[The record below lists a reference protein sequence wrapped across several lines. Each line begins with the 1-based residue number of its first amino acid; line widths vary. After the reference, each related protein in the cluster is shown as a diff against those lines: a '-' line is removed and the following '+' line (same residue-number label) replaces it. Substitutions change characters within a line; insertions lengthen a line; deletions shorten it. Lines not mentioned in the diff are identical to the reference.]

1 MSELINNREHRQ
13 EILKSIIRDLHA
25 GHDPEDIKQRFA
37 ELLDQVGATEISE
50 LEQALI
56 NEGLPVEEIQE
67 LCDVHVAVF
76 RESLDKQFD
85 EAMAKSEQAEHPVNV
100 FKMENEAITNVLD
113 QIESILAE
121 ITEAKIGE
129 DISEQLNRWKEL
141 HRDLLTI
148 DNHYL
153 RKENI
158 LFPFLEKNGITGPP
172 SVMWGIHDD
181 IRGQLKEI
189 SQLLETTDRLADR
202 TLISKIGDLVK
213 PALHAISEMI
223 YKEENILFPMCM
235 ETLTADEWE
244 KISADSPEVGF
255 TLVEGN
261 FGTYKAERDQSV
273 EEEVASATPEG
284 LLRLPSGLLSLEEI
298 VAIFNNLQLDV
309 TFVDKDDRVRFF
321 TEGKERIFQR
331 TRSVIG
337 RHVQNC
343 HPPSSVNIVEDIL
356 NDFKTKKRDSAE
368 FWLPVKDMFV
378 YIRYFALYDD
388 NGEYMG
394 TLEVTQNI
402 KPLQE
407 ISGEKRIYDGA

>member
-1 MSELINNREHRQ
+1 M
-13 EILKSIIRDLHA
+13 
-25 GHDPEDIKQRFA
+25 
-37 ELLDQVGATEISE
+37 
-50 LEQALI
+50 
-56 NEGLPVEEIQE
+56 
-67 LCDVHVAVF
+67 
-76 RESLDKQFD
+76 
-85 EAMAKSEQAEHPVNV
+85 
-100 FKMENEAITNVLD
+100 
-113 QIESILAE
+113 
-121 ITEAKIGE
+121 
-129 DISEQLNRWKEL
+129 
-141 HRDLLTI
+141 
-148 DNHYL
+148 
-153 RKENI
+153 
-158 LFPFLEKNGITGPP
+158 
-172 SVMWGIHDD
+172 
-181 IRGQLKEI
+181 
-189 SQLLETTDRLADR
+189 
-202 TLISKIGDLVK
+202 
-213 PALHAISEMI
+213 
-223 YKEENILFPMCM
+223 
-235 ETLTADEWE
+235 
-244 KISADSPEVGF
+244 
-255 TLVEGN
+255 
-261 FGTYKAERDQSV
+261 
-273 EEEVASATPEG
+273 
-284 LLRLPSGLLSLEEI
+284 RLPSGLLSLEEI